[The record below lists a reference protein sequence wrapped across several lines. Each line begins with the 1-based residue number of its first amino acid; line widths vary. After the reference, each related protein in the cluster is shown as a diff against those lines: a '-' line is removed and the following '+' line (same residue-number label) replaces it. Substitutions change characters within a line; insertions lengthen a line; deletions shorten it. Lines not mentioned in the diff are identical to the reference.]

1 MESFEEALDR
11 YDQDGDGKISRDE
24 LPEGPVLE
32 RFFRIDLNQDGKL
45 DAEEWEK
52 HARVFELAQNA
63 AMAIRPAGEGNV
75 TETAVEWVYRRGLPT
90 VPSSVVYDG
99 VMYMVKDSGIVTSLD
114 AETGEM
120 LKQGRAIGTGNYYA
134 SAVAGDGKVWLASE
148 GGVVTVLEAGP
159 EWQILSSHDFGE
171 RIMATPV
178 IRDGVIYIR
187 TDEGLYSFTRS

>member
-1 MESFEEALDR
+1 MESFEEALAS
-11 YDQDGDGKISRDE
+11 YDQDGDGMISRDE

-75 TETAVEWVYRRGLPT
+75 TETAVEWIYKRGLPT

-114 AETGEM
+114 ARTGEM

-148 GGVVTVLEAGP
+148 GGVVTVLEAGK